1 MIAAEKKVRRMVEVA
16 RLYYEEN
23 MSQNQ
28 IAAKLGISRP
38 LVSVI
43 LSEAKESGIVTITIR
58 DAIITEEQ
66 VVEKLRR
73 SFGISEVIIVR
84 DAQNDGMTN
93 MLIARAAFNS
103 CFSRANEGKRTGIG
117 WGTIMG
123 LMTDYAE
130 TLESVKEERGAIFPL
145 VGGINSVTRGFHVN
159 ELVRVFS
166 LKTGRQPSFLYVP
179 ALHETAVELETL
191 RRTEICSAIEEE
203 WEYMEQALIAV
214 TNFPSYPDL
223 GVKSLYG
230 NALTEKK
237 AVGRMLA
244 HYFDAYGR
252 IISPVSDST
261 LQASIKQLRQT
272 NVTAV
277 CSNQVKPQ
285 AVIGALRTGIVDN
298 LVLPYSL
305 AETVSNISF

>member
-73 SFGISEVIIVR
+73 SFGISEVITVR

-117 WGTIMG
+117 WGTIMD

-179 ALHETAVELETL
+179 ALHATAVELEL
-191 RRTEICSAIEEE
+191 MRRTERCSATAEQS
-203 WEYMEQALIAV
+203 EYMEQALIAV

-298 LVLPYSL
+298 LVLPYNL

>member
-73 SFGISEVIIVR
+73 SFGISEVITVR

-179 ALHETAVELETL
+179 ALHETAVELEML
-191 RRTEICSAIEEE
+191 RRTETCSAIEEE

-252 IISPVSDST
+252 IISPLSDST
-261 LQASIKQLRQT
+261 LQASIRQLRQT

-285 AVIGALRTGIVDN
+285 CVIGALRTGVIDN

-305 AETVSNISF
+305 AETVSSISF